1 MNEYEKLKIR
11 AEDYNSGIS
20 DINITSDGTLTF
32 TIKDKLGK
40 YQTVT
45 YENMSLEELNE
56 FVRLLARIN
65 DCLSD
70 KDNHLTV
77 YYDYALPYKIGV
89 INNDKNITY
98 YLEEYSQRAIL
109 KKEIELSESVNELE
123 RECDKVAR
131 EIFYDKQKDKL
142 LKSERKLAATLKQ
155 DDAKGLIGAICAF
168 CNNPN
173 AGIKELNTAIRAFYN
188 DLLLRAYNDDK
199 YYIIIGHEFW
209 LESRCM
215 EADILN
221 RIIKGGSLFLEQ
233 YEKMIIDNNKSE
245 NKRTEEEIR
254 KSIIDDVYFYKINVS
269 ENNNVIADNE
279 DYFRKQE
286 GSERPVFQDL
296 FAQQKELL
304 TEDEKAALILY
315 KTCFYK
321 EINEIVRF
329 TRSKDMNYITAINT
343 SYEDRQYI
351 FNILK
356 NGYDRYCKGVTADEK
371 EALDNKMSYSEM
383 FEKNPKAVVN
393 IFSKFENY
401 TIPNENV
408 YNRMILECTSLL
420 ETALKK
426 CCLSED
432 IVVYRG
438 IANENCDITKDHG
451 YLSTSLSFE
460 EAEKFS
466 QMSDRSNNGPVKPQV
481 YKIIVPKGSSVVCFN
496 NALFYANASDKF
508 REPQQEILIDIDNYD
523 LELVS
528 TDGYYET
535 KTVFSP
541 IYRLKPKKLVAD
553 LNEGDGHLGL

>member
-11 AEDYNSGIS
+11 AKDYNSGIS

-32 TIKDKLGK
+32 EIKDILGK

-77 YYDYALPYKIGV
+77 YYDYTLPYKIGV

-109 KKEIELSESVNELE
+109 KKEIELSESVNKLE

-199 YYIIIGHEFW
+199 YYIIIGHEFR

-383 FEKNPKAVVN
+383 FEKNPKAVVS

-438 IANENCDITKDHG
+438 IANGNCDITKDHG
-451 YLSTSLSFE
+451 YLSTSICHL
-460 EAEKFS
+460 AKFF
-466 QMSDRSNNGPVKPQV
+466 R
-481 YKIIVPKGSSVVCFN
+481 
-496 NALFYANASDKF
+496 LFK
-508 REPQQEILIDIDNYD
+508 
-523 LELVS
+523 
-528 TDGYYET
+528 
-535 KTVFSP
+535 
-541 IYRLKPKKLVAD
+541 
-553 LNEGDGHLGL
+553 

>member
-1 MNEYEKLKIR
+1 MNEYEKLKIK
-11 AEDYNSGIS
+11 ADVYNSRIS
-20 DINITSDGTLTF
+20 DIKITSDGTLTF
-32 TIKDKLGK
+32 KIEDKSGK

-45 YENMSLEELNE
+45 YDDMSLEELNK
-56 FVRLLARIN
+56 FVRLLAKIN

-70 KDNHLTV
+70 NDNHLTV
-77 YYDYALPYKIGV
+77 YYDYMSPYKIGV

-109 KKEIELSESVNELE
+109 KKKIELSESVNELE
-123 RECDKVAR
+123 RKFDKAAR
-131 EIFYDKQKDKL
+131 EIFYDKQKDEL
-142 LKSERKLAATLKQ
+142 LKSERKSAATLKA
-155 DDAKGLIGAICAF
+155 DDVKGLIGAISAF
-168 CNNPN
+168 CNNPKE
-173 AGIKELNTAIRAFYN
+173 GIKELDTAIRAFYN
-188 DLLLRAYNDDK
+188 DLLLKAYNDDG
-199 YYIIIGHEFW
+199 YYIIIDHEFW
-209 LESRCM
+209 LESGCM

-245 NKRTEEEIR
+245 NKQSEEEIR

-269 ENNNVIADNE
+269 ENNNSFVDNE
-279 DYFRKQE
+279 DYFRKHE

-304 TEDEKAALILY
+304 TEDEKAAIILY
-315 KTCFYK
+315 KTSFYK

-329 TRSKDMNYITAINT
+329 LKSRNMDYITAINT
-343 SYEDRQYI
+343 NYEDRQYI

-356 NGYDRYCKGVTADEK
+356 KGYDRYCEGVMADEK
-371 EALDNKMSYSEM
+371 EALDNRMSYSEM
-383 FEKNPKAVVN
+383 FEKNPKALVN
-393 IFSKFENY
+393 IFSKFKNY

-466 QMSDRSNNGPVKPQV
+466 QMADRSNNGTLKPQV

-496 NALFYANASDKF
+496 NALFYANDNDKF

-535 KTVFSP
+535 KAVFSP
-541 IYRLKPKKLVAD
+541 IYRLKPKKLVVD
-553 LNEGDGHLGL
+553 LNEGEGHLGL

>member
-1 MNEYEKLKIR
+1 M
-11 AEDYNSGIS
+11 
-20 DINITSDGTLTF
+20 
-32 TIKDKLGK
+32 
-40 YQTVT
+40 
-45 YENMSLEELNE
+45 
-56 FVRLLARIN
+56 
-65 DCLSD
+65 
-70 KDNHLTV
+70 
-77 YYDYALPYKIGV
+77 
-89 INNDKNITY
+89 
-98 YLEEYSQRAIL
+98 
-109 KKEIELSESVNELE
+109 
-123 RECDKVAR
+123 
-131 EIFYDKQKDKL
+131 
-142 LKSERKLAATLKQ
+142 
-155 DDAKGLIGAICAF
+155 
-168 CNNPN
+168 
-173 AGIKELNTAIRAFYN
+173 AIRAFYN

-304 TEDEKAALILY
+304 TEDEKVALILY
-315 KTCFYK
+315 KTSFYK

-408 YNRMILECTSLL
+408 YDRMILECTSLL

-466 QMSDRSNNGPVKPQV
+466 QMADRSNNGPMKPQV

-535 KTVFSP
+535 KAVFSP
-541 IYRLKPKKLVAD
+541 IYRLKPKELTAN
-553 LNEGDGHLGL
+553 LNEGEGHLGL